1 MITSQAYYG
10 MSDHQ
15 RGLSRRAFVAWAAS
29 AVPLVLVARRADALG
44 ARWLAADETTM
55 LALALAVLPTELGAD
70 GAARVARDF
79 QKWIDGY
86 RENAELVHGYG
97 TSALSFTKP
106 SPRAK
111 WAAQLE
117 ALRRAGFNRTTVENR
132 HAILRSVLAAEKLE
146 RMPDVADAPHVAV
159 GLMAFW
165 YGSSEANDVCHQAR
179 IGRETCRPLAAQ
191 ARKPLPVS

>member
-1 MITSQAYYG
+1 
-10 MSDHQ
+10 MSDRQ
-15 RGLSRRAFVAWAAS
+15 LSLTRRAFVAWAAS
-29 AVPLVLVARRADALG
+29 AVPLVLLARRADALA
-44 ARWLAADETTM
+44 ARWLAADENTM
-55 LALALAVLPTELGAD
+55 LALALAVLPSELGAQ

-117 ALRRAGFNRTTVENR
+117 TLRRAGFNTTTVENR
-132 HAILRSVLAAEKLE
+132 RAILTSVLATEKLV
-146 RMPDVADAPHVAV
+146 RMPDVADAPHVAI
-159 GLMAFW
+159 GLLVFW
-165 YGSSEANDVCHQAR
+165 YGSSEANDVCHHAR

-191 ARKPLPVS
+191 ARQPLPLL